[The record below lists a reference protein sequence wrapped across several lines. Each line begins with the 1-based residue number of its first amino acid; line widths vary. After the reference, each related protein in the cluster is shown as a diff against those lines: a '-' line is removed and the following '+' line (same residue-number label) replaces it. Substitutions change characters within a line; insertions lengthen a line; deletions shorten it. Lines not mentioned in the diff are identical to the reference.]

1 MSVIQVRRIRKEEYQ
16 LAWAHMNERVR
27 FCDYYSFMSYAD
39 FTAWVATDDESL
51 PEISFSETSLR
62 G

>member
-1 MSVIQVRRIRKEEYQ
+1 VGTY
-16 LAWAHMNERVR
+16 ERAGAT

-39 FTAWVATDDESL
+39 FAAWVEADDESL
-51 PEISFSETSLR
+51 PEISFSELSLR

>member
-1 MSVIQVRRIRKEEYQ
+1 VGTY
-16 LAWAHMNERVR
+16 ERAGAR

-39 FTAWVATDDESL
+39 FTAWVAADDESL

>member
-1 MSVIQVRRIRKEEYQ
+1 VGTY
-16 LAWAHMNERVR
+16 ERGCAR

-39 FTAWVATDDESL
+39 FTAWIEADDGSL
-51 PEISFSETSLR
+51 PEISFSEISLR